1 MYTLSEDNNRNNEIF
16 IQFSRLRN
24 GLINEL
30 LDEHYKKNVE
40 NSYKFKIYRIFELI
54 FMSLMLI
61 RILISIQ
68 LSDDD
73 YRLVYIG
80 RTWHYMGVNHLHFE
94 VPLLFWTLLFIGVY
108 GFVIRSPTQYYK
120 WLEIFE
126 FLNGNKPNEQ
136 IGKNFLNLYCILI
149 FMRQIKLND
158 LIKEPLEIYGNY

>member
-16 IQFSRLRN
+16 IQFSRLKN

-73 YRLVYIG
+73 YTLVYIG
-80 RTWHYMGVNHLHFE
+80 RTWHYIGVNHLQFE

-108 GFVIRSPTQYYK
+108 GFVIRSPTQHYK

-126 FLNGNKPNEQ
+126 FLNGNKLYEQ
-136 IGKNFLNLYCILI
+136 IGINFLNLYCILI
-149 FMRQIKLND
+149 FLRQIKLND
-158 LIKEPLEIYGNY
+158 LIKEPLEIYRNY